1 MPAYVQRRRPS
12 RATSGAGS
20 RASRLSLALAL
31 IGSLAV
37 LGLAA
42 GAAQAIAAPLELIPA
57 YFSPEGSPDPWHT
70 MCEAA
75 PAGST
80 VILNPDNGPVKRQAK
95 VYAEPMKFC
104 EEHGQKVIGY
114 VYTKYGK
121 RSIATVKKAIANY
134 YRWYPAVEGIFLDEM
149 AEVPSAKVETYYKQL
164 TAYVH
169 EKSGFVIGNPGD
181 TATTPGNSAPWTR
194 SSPSRDPQPRTR
206 RTPLPR
212 GCRQRGPSR
221 LPTSS
226 SPRPP
231 HRRWKPT
238 VRRRAR
244 RTPGRS
250 TSRTYLNTQPLRSAA
265 VLLGDRSRLLLSDVS
280 EGAGVALSLA
290 SFHAATHTGAVRDR
304 RLPGRW
310 LVNS

>member
-12 RATSGAGS
+12 RASSGAGS

-95 VYAEPMKFC
+95 VYAEPMQFC
-104 EEHGQKVIGY
+104 EEHGQRVIGY

-181 TATTPGNSAPWTR
+181 TATTPWQLGAVDQVVTFEGSAATYATYSPAPW
-194 SSPSRDPQPRTR
+194 
-206 RTPLPR
+206 
-212 GCRQRGPSR
+212 
-221 LPTSS
+221 
-226 SPRPP
+226 
-231 HRRWKPT
+231 
-238 VRRRAR
+238 V
-244 RTPGRS
+244 
-250 TSRTYLNTQPLRSAA
+250 SAA
-265 VLLGDRSRLLLSDVS
+265 RPQQI
-280 EGAGVALSLA
+280 ANIIFA
-290 SFHAATHTGAVRDR
+290 AATTSQMEADCAKAGEENAGSLYVTN
-304 RLPGRW
+304 LPETPNPYEALPSYW
-310 LVNS
+310 ATESASC